1 MVFLWWWRN
10 NLTHDSMKGGISF
23 TGIID
28 NILNYNII
36 TITVTLMSMKKM
48 QIISNNHYSYIR
60 VNTKRMLFR
69 GTLENVVYYNP
80 EHFH

>member
-1 MVFLWWWRN
+1 
-10 NLTHDSMKGGISF
+10 
-23 TGIID
+23 
-28 NILNYNII
+28 
-36 TITVTLMSMKKM
+36 MSMKKM

-69 GTLENVVYYNP
+69 GTLENVVYHNP